1 MAEMTLREVCLA
13 LGVSRRAIQGYENA
27 NLVSAT
33 NKTESGYLLYNDSAR
48 ERIRQ
53 IKLYQ
58 NMEFTLLYIPEAYYC
73 TLRAVNKKQTTLKYH
88 FSVACLFTQLFI
100 IFPQTS
106 PPTPSLSRSAPRP
119 VPGVFAPH
127 RAHPLPVPPG
137 QLLMPNNL
145 YIHTRNS

>member
-48 ERIRQ
+48 NRIRQ

-58 NMEFTLLYIPEAYYC
+58 NMGFTLLYISQAYYC

-88 FSVACLFTQLFI
+88 FSVACLFTQLFLT
-100 IFPQTS
+100 FPK
-106 PPTPSLSRSAPRP
+106 
-119 VPGVFAPH
+119 
-127 RAHPLPVPPG
+127 
-137 QLLMPNNL
+137 LLL
-145 YIHTRNS
+145 QHLHDLALLHALFQKFSHHIVHIHFPFRLVSFQC

>member
-58 NMEFTLLYIPEAYYC
+58 NMGFTIKEIKAIIDGPPEVLKAA
-73 TLRAVNKKQTTLKYH
+73 LIDRKEKLKADIEHSQTML
-88 FSVACLFTQLFI
+88 AI
-100 IFPQTS
+100 IQEMIAN
-106 PPTPSLSRSAPRP
+106 LS
-119 VPGVFAPH
+119 
-127 RAHPLPVPPG
+127 
-137 QLLMPNNL
+137 
-145 YIHTRNS
+145 